1 MINTLQL
8 PENHTYKDGRHCTSC
23 GVFKLANDFSLEKDS
38 RSVGGISMRSQCRPC
53 REHIKWKSFIIRTY
67 GITAED
73 YYNMLANQD
82 NKCALCGSEEVNNS
96 RITSGKLFIDHCHDT
111 GKVRGLLC
119 SKCNHAIGLLNDD
132 IDLLR
137 KAITYLN
144 KH

>member
-1 MINTLQL
+1 MTNTLQL
-8 PENHTYKDGRHCTSC
+8 PENHTYKDGRHCSSC
-23 GVFKLANDFSLEKDS
+23 GVFKLASEFNLERDVKA
-38 RSVGGISMRSQCRPC
+38 VGGITMRAQCRPC
-53 REHIKWKSFIIRTY
+53 REHIKWKAFIIRTY

-132 IDLLR
+132 VDLLR